1 MVSRTWVVSRPD
13 PNPAAAIAGSPPAAA
28 APERTPFQP
37 GAQGPKAWAPRGGST
52 IATAALSRLLDRLD
66 ALARVSDEP
75 GRLTRLA
82 YGPAWRHA
90 TGLVRGWMEEAGLA
104 TRLDAAG
111 NLVGRLEGARP
122 GGPAVLLGS
131 HLDTVIDAGRF
142 DGVLGVLLG
151 LAAVET
157 VREAGRAPPFALEVV
172 AFADEEGVRFPSA
185 LTGSRAMAGTLDPA
199 VLEGR
204 DRDGVSL
211 AEALRGCGPDP
222 AGIEAC
228 ARRPGEV
235 LAYLEAHIEQGPVLD
250 REGLPL
256 GLVTAIAGAGRLRV
270 EIRGEAGHAGTVPM
284 ALRRDALCAAAEAI
298 LAVERLGRGT
308 DGLVA
313 TVGRIE
319 AAPGAVN
326 TIPGRVIFT
335 VDLRSAE
342 DGVRARAEDDLR
354 ALIAETARRRRVEAR
369 VETTHA
375 APAVVCDAGLVATL
389 GRACARHGIPERR
402 LVSGAGH
409 DAMAMAALA
418 PVAML
423 FLRCRDGI
431 SHDPAEA
438 ARPEDVAAALE
449 VLATTIALLAEEH
462 R

>member
-1 MVSRTWVVSRPD
+1 MVSRPD
-13 PNPAAAIAGSPPAAA
+13 PNSAAAITGSPPAAA
-28 APERTPFQP
+28 ERERTLFQA
-37 GAQGPKAWAPRGGST
+37 GAQGPKAGASRGGST
-52 IATAALSRLLDRLD
+52 IATSALSRLLDRLD
-66 ALARVSDEP
+66 ALAGVSDEP

-82 YGPAWRHA
+82 YGPAWLHA
-90 TGLVRGWMEEAGLA
+90 TGLVRGWMGEAGLA
-104 TRLDAAG
+104 TRLDAVG

-122 GGPAVLLGS
+122 GAPAVLLGS

-151 LAAVET
+151 LAAVEA
-157 VREAGRAPPFALEVV
+157 VREAGHVPPFALEVG
-172 AFADEEGVRFPSA
+172 AFADEEGVRFPCA

-211 AEALRGCGPDP
+211 AEALRGCGLDP
-222 AGIEAC
+222 AGIAAC
-228 ARRPGEV
+228 ARRREEV

-256 GLVTAIAGAGRLRV
+256 GLVTAIAGAVRLRV

-298 LAVERLGRGT
+298 LGVERLARGGE
-308 DGLVA
+308 GLVA

-326 TIPGRVIFT
+326 TIPGRVVFT

-342 DGVRARAEDDLR
+342 DEARARAEESLR
-354 ALIAETARRRRVEAR
+354 ALVGETARRRGLAAR

-375 APAVVCDAGLVATL
+375 APAVACDARLVGTL

-418 PVAML
+418 PTAML

-431 SHDPAEA
+431 SHDPGEA

-449 VLATTIALLAEEH
+449 VLVTTIDLLAEEH

>member
-1 MVSRTWVVSRPD
+1 M
-13 PNPAAAIAGSPPAAA
+13 
-28 APERTPFQP
+28 
-37 GAQGPKAWAPRGGST
+37 
-52 IATAALSRLLDRLD
+52 
-66 ALARVSDEP
+66 SDEP

-82 YGPAWRHA
+82 YGPAWLRA
-90 TGLVRGWMEEAGLA
+90 TGLVRGWMGEAGLA
-104 TRLDAAG
+104 TRLDAVG
-111 NLVGRLEGARP
+111 NLVGRLEGVPA

-131 HLDTVIDAGRF
+131 HLDTVIDAGRY

-151 LAAVET
+151 LAAVEV
-157 VREAGRAPPFALEVV
+157 VRAAGQIPPFALEVV

-185 LTGSRAMAGTLDPA
+185 LTGARAMAGTLDPA

-211 AEALRGCGPDP
+211 AEALRGCGLDP
-222 AGIEAC
+222 AGITAC
-228 ARRPGEV
+228 ARRREEV
-235 LAYLEAHIEQGPVLD
+235 LACLEAHIEQGPVLD

-256 GLVTAIAGAGRLRV
+256 GLVTAIAGAARLRV
-270 EIRGEAGHAGTVPM
+270 EVRGEAGHAGTVPM

-298 LAVERLGRGT
+298 LGIERLARGSE
-308 DGLVA
+308 GLVA

-326 TIPGRVIFT
+326 TIPGRVVFT
-335 VDLRSAE
+335 VDLRSAADE
-342 DGVRARAEDDLR
+342 ARARAEASLR
-354 ALIAETARRRRVEAR
+354 ALVAETARRRGVEAR

-375 APAVVCDAGLVATL
+375 APAVACDARLVGTL

-418 PVAML
+418 PTAML

-438 ARPEDVAAALE
+438 TRPEDVAAALA
-449 VLATTIALLAEEH
+449 VLVTTIALLAEEH